1 MVSSAL
7 DGKGS
12 LTRSGQHLQRI
23 QGGTTRMAQIIED
36 LLKLSRI
43 GRDDCTLMPLDL
55 ASLAD
60 QVLAGLRA
68 AEPERRV
75 DCQVQH
81 PIPVQGDPRLLRLL
95 LENLLCNAWKF
106 TSRVAAARIEM
117 EAHSL
122 DEAMVEISI
131 RDNGAGFP
139 SAQAAKLFT
148 PFHRLH
154 RDSDYP
160 GTGIGLAIARR
171 VVGRHGGHIRAE
183 GEVGLGAVFQFTL
196 PVLQEELP

>member
-1 MVSSAL
+1 
-7 DGKGS
+7 
-12 LTRSGQHLQRI
+12 
-23 QGGTTRMAQIIED
+23 
-36 LLKLSRI
+36 
-43 GRDDCTLMPLDL
+43 MPLDL

-75 DCQVQH
+75 DFRIQH

-95 LENLLCNAWKF
+95 LENLLGNAWKF

-122 DEAMVEISI
+122 GEAMVEISI

-139 SAQAAKLFT
+139 SAQAVKLFT

-154 RDSDYP
+154 KESDYP